1 MAMRQEVD
9 VLVKRFKDV
18 NYGLKPCVCVIT
30 GDRDLN
36 PTLANLHLE
45 GFSDVLL
52 IHSRITKSSVSS
64 LASKTFPWSTVRKFH
79 TLSPNQ
85 RIEIA
90 MKQGINNEP
99 SPNSSERNSME
110 KDDSGYTS
118 KQGGETKKSKASNLT
133 AGTSSIGSNPIKPK
147 LGEKSKVEGIQENVE
162 IIIEIQWLA
171 VAAHF
176 RNLMLWAENKKLDA
190 DNKKSLL
197 SDRSRTASSTLTT
210 KKYLIGEIEE
220 NVKEEESQCCV
231 TLSIDPKEKKYRLKI
246 IGPSAELADQRHK
259 KLMKMVSAANKD
271 RKTQDL
277 VGWDLTHR
285 ECIMGSS
292 ILMQHERESES
303 TALFH
308 YNDGTVVAE
317 IVSLTARH
325 HRQLQRYIESLVPQ
339 EAQWLIPREIIS
351 SYDEKKWYDLQFNY
365 AVVIDKDAAT
375 KNLGVKPSTS
385 NISIHVRGFN
395 GLIEKALSA
404 ILETNPVATTSNL
417 AVSSINQ
424 SAFSILNAP
433 FSSQGQG
440 DKSSTSS
447 PVEDRTKLKSSSST
461 GGKVSGQYTFQDRE
475 VGLFYQSFE
484 TEFRQFLVYEFNV
497 DVAESLPPVDKAV
510 LTTQRPQQASLK
522 VSFTS
527 SDIKNI
533 NACRNYFEQLS
544 TSTIQRNQVFFPRA
558 DQSKYKEILNV
569 KVRLHS
575 FLYYYIFL

>member
-1 MAMRQEVD
+1 
-9 VLVKRFKDV
+9 
-18 NYGLKPCVCVIT
+18 
-30 GDRDLN
+30 
-36 PTLANLHLE
+36 
-45 GFSDVLL
+45 
-52 IHSRITKSSVSS
+52 
-64 LASKTFPWSTVRKFH
+64 
-79 TLSPNQ
+79 
-85 RIEIA
+85 
-90 MKQGINNEP
+90 
-99 SPNSSERNSME
+99 
-110 KDDSGYTS
+110 
-118 KQGGETKKSKASNLT
+118 
-133 AGTSSIGSNPIKPK
+133 
-147 LGEKSKVEGIQENVE
+147 
-162 IIIEIQWLA
+162 
-171 VAAHF
+171 
-176 RNLMLWAENKKLDA
+176 
-190 DNKKSLL
+190 
-197 SDRSRTASSTLTT
+197 
-210 KKYLIGEIEE
+210 
-220 NVKEEESQCCV
+220 
-231 TLSIDPKEKKYRLKI
+231 
-246 IGPSAELADQRHK
+246 
-259 KLMKMVSAANKD
+259 
-271 RKTQDL
+271 
-277 VGWDLTHR
+277 
-285 ECIMGSS
+285 
-292 ILMQHERESES
+292 
-303 TALFH
+303 
-308 YNDGTVVAE
+308 VAE

-424 SAFSILNAP
+424 S
-433 FSSQGQG
+433 QG

-447 PVEDRTKLKSSSST
+447 PVEDRTKLKSTSST